1 MRTESAA
8 TAAITCARSPN
19 APRCERSSHQGVEN
33 RAASH
38 SRLERKKGGFWSA
51 QFCTEVARPKRFELL
66 TPRFVVWCSIQL
78 SYGRVLRIAREV
90 FPNEQIRRERAFSYR
105 LQPPL
110 ASLPA
115 LVRFERDGNA
125 PVTRGRDPRVHRAS
139 QNAFCEDD
147 GLHRNS
153 GLPELRRI
161 MRRKSGKP
169 DLRCQVR
176 Q

>member
-1 MRTESAA
+1 M
-8 TAAITCARSPN
+8 
-19 APRCERSSHQGVEN
+19 
-33 RAASH
+33 
-38 SRLERKKGGFWSA
+38 
-51 QFCTEVARPKRFELL
+51 ARPKRFELL